1 MSSLVQQLND
11 GRVVAPQTI
20 QDRVSRAKVRLLMSD
35 PFTASLLITMP
46 VIYTE
51 TLPTMATDGK
61 HLYINPSYVDG
72 LTAKELEGVFTHE
85 TFHKICMHHIRRGNM
100 EPFLFNV
107 AGDIVINELITKD
120 GKVLPEGALGYH
132 TLDEQGIAY
141 EGRNHSTEQV
151 YGLFK
156 NKPDQRDDPQ
166 GGPGDDEGDE
176 GGDGDGE
183 GEGESG
189 GGQVP
194 DGGTNGT
201 PGPGTPGDG
210 TPTPGPF
217 DDDGGTGIVIDATND
232 DGSAMSEADKA
243 MAERETMQ
251 DIFNAATIAKG
262 QGKLPASVEAWV
274 ESLRTPTV
282 DWKDQLDSF
291 IGGGGDH
298 ANDWNRLDKKMSPRG
313 LLSPRRTPKGCGQ
326 VVVAV
331 DTSYSTHATYPLMMA
346 ELLSICEDAAPDN
359 VTIIY
364 CDTQIAKV
372 DSFDDPE
379 DITAQDIGKFGG
391 GGTSF
396 EPPFKYVEDNDLD
409 VDSFIYLT
417 DLECGFPNEPDYPVL
432 WASTTAEVAPWG
444 KTIHVKP

>member
-1 MSSLVQQLND
+1 MSNLIQQLNE

-20 QDRVSRAKVRLLMSD
+20 QDKVSRAKVRLLMSD
-35 PFTASLLITMP
+35 PFTASILITMP
-46 VIYTE
+46 VVYTD

-61 HLYINPSYVDG
+61 NLYINPEFAAG
-72 LTAKELEGVFTHE
+72 LSDKELQGVFVHE
-85 TFHKICMHHIRRGNM
+85 TYHKILMHHIRRGTR
-100 EPFLFNV
+100 EHQKYNV
-107 AGDIVINELITKD
+107 AGDIVINEAITKD
-120 GKVLPEGALGYH
+120 GKVLPTGALGYH

-141 EGRNHSTEQV
+141 DDRDNSTEQV
-151 YGLFK
+151 YDLLG
-156 NKPDQRDDPQ
+156 NTVQEPDDPE
-166 GGPGDDEGDE
+166 GGGGDDGD
-176 GGDGDGE
+176 

-210 TPTPGPF
+210 TPGNGTPTPGPF

-232 DGSAMSEADKA
+232 DGSEMSEADKSL
-243 MAERETMQ
+243 AERETMQ

-262 QGKLPASVEAWV
+262 QGKLPASIEAMV

-396 EPPFKYVEDNDLD
+396 DPPFQYVEDNGID

-417 DLECGFPNEPDYPVL
+417 DLECSFPSEPDYPVL